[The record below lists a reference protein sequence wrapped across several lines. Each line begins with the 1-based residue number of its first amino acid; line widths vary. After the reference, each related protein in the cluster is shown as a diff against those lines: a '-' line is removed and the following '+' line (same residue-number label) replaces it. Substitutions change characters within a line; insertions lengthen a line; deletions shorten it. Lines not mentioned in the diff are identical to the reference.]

1 MRSKK
6 ALYNSIASM
15 ILQIVSLICGFILPR
30 MILSSFGSSY
40 NGITSSISQFL
51 SVVTLLRAGIGGATR
66 ASLYKSIANNDNEQI
81 SSTIKAT
88 EIFMKKISFIFVAG
102 MLVFAVCYPFFIKDE
117 FDWLFSS
124 SLVIIISLSTFVQYY
139 FGITYQILLQADQK
153 LYVYSLLQIV
163 TIILNTL
170 ISALLIKCNMGI
182 HGVKLGSSIV
192 FCITPVF
199 LNIYVKKTYNLNP
212 AAKPD
217 FSSIKQ
223 RWDAFFHQVVAFV
236 HSNTDIMILT
246 FFSSMSEI
254 SVYTVYYLV
263 ANGLKHIILT
273 ISSGI
278 ESAFGNMLA
287 KGEKMLLNKNI
298 QLYETAMH
306 IWVTVVFSSALVLI
320 TPFVKVYT
328 SGITDVNYE
337 RYLFGYLVLIG
348 EMFYCCKNP
357 YESII
362 NAAGHFKQTKK
373 YAVLEALINI
383 VLSLILVYKY
393 GVIGVVIG
401 TVVSIIVRTFI
412 YAYYIANNIIDI
424 KFINIIKRFLITFL
438 NTATPVIISSF
449 LPLSSITQ
457 YSEWIIYAF
466 IITIIS
472 IFTTILIN
480 FIIYK
485 KDICAL
491 YYKLK
496 NVLKKKRG

>member
-6 ALYNSIASM
+6 ALYNSMASM
-15 ILQIVSLICGFILPR
+15 LLQVVSLICGFILPR

-51 SVVTLLRAGIGGATR
+51 AVVTLLRAGIGGATR
-66 ASLYKSIANNDNEQI
+66 ASLYKSLAVNDNDQI

-88 EIFMKKISFIFVAG
+88 EIFMRKISLIFVAG
-102 MLVFAVCYPFFIKDE
+102 VLIFAICYPFFVKE

-124 SLVIIISLSTFVQYY
+124 SLVVIISLSTFIQYY
-139 FGITYQILLQADQK
+139 FGITYQMLLQADQK
-153 LYVYSLLQIV
+153 SYVYSLLQII
-163 TIILNTL
+163 TTILNTL
-170 ISALLIKCNMGI
+170 LAALLIKCNVGI
-182 HGVKLGSSIV
+182 HGVKLGSSVV

-212 AAKPD
+212 TSKPD

-223 RWDAFFHQVVAFV
+223 RWDAFFHQVVSFI

-246 FFSSMSEI
+246 FFSNMKEI

-278 ESAFGNMLA
+278 EAAFGNMLA
-287 KGEKMLLNKNI
+287 KGEKILLSKNLR
-298 QLYETAMH
+298 LYETSMH
-306 IWVTVVFSSALVLI
+306 ILVTIIFSSALVLI
-320 TPFVKVYT
+320 TPFIKIYT

-357 YESII
+357 YESIV

-373 YAVLEALINI
+373 YAVWESLINI
-383 VLSLILVYKY
+383 IFSLILVYKY
-393 GVIGVVIG
+393 GLIGVVTG
-401 TVVSIIVRTFI
+401 TVLSIIFRTFI
-412 YAYYIANNIIDI
+412 YAYYIGNIVGV
-424 KFINIIKRFLITFL
+424 KFIKTIKRFLVTFL
-438 NTATPVIISSF
+438 NSGILVT
-449 LPLSSITQ
+449 LSSLFSLNNITL
-457 YSEWIIYAF
+457 YKEWIIYAI
-466 IITIIS
+466 IITLLS
-472 IFTTILIN
+472 ILTTIIIN
-480 FIIYK
+480 FIFYK
-485 KDICAL
+485 NDILEL
-491 YYKLK
+491 YHKLK
-496 NVLKKKRG
+496 NTLTKKCG